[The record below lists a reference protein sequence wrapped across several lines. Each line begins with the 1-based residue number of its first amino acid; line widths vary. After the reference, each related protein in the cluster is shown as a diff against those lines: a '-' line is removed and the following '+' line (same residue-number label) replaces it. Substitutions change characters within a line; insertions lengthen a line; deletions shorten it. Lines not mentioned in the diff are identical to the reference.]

1 MGNFCNKKIIE
12 VNVVALM
19 SAGKSTLINSLLGK
33 ELLTTNSQACTAK
46 VMEIIDN
53 DDDTFSAIAKDDLGN
68 PIKSFSNVTAENIKE
83 INSNSSIK
91 KVEIKGNIPFVDTKE
106 SYLALLD
113 SPGTNYTEDPT
124 HKTAT
129 LEMIRNSTKVL
140 VIFVIDAGNASTND
154 QKELFKAI
162 SESMNGTKDKQLKER
177 FLFVINKTDKII
189 DDIEKNPELHVQD
202 VINKIVEPLKDFGIE
217 NPNIFPVSAE
227 MAFKIRN
234 FDRIS
239 ERERG
244 KLIPDINFINDT
256 EEFHLEKYSKLPNV
270 NKEIIDK
277 ELKEAIENND
287 IEKQALIHSGIRNLE
302 EAIKNYCS
310 KNNNVIKNNYLGGKM
325 KEIKVEIKHNPYTL
339 ETEFK
344 KDGKK
349 FPEDSKIYPILYSNN
364 DNEDNKKR
372 FQEWVSDIPQLLIGD
387 CNGKDLNIIFHGT
400 KLDYQDLKFEL
411 EKKRDKM
418 KNQKDKFIYKLE
430 HKPAEESFE
439 KIKEL
444 DGIYETLEELSKN
457 NKIQDFN
464 IKSLKQQYE
473 KSKNMKTEVNV
484 VAIMSAG
491 KSTLINSLL
500 GKELLTT
507 NSQACTA
514 KVMEII
520 DNDDDTF
527 SAIAKDDL
535 GNPIKSFSNVTAENI
550 KEINSN
556 SSIKK
561 VEIKGNI
568 PFVDTKE
575 SYLALLDSPGTNYT
589 EDPTHKTAT
598 LEMIRNSTKVLVI
611 FVIDAGNASTNDQKE
626 LFKAISESMN
636 GTKDKQLKER
646 FLFVINKTDKIIDDI
661 EKNPELHVQDV
672 INKIVEPLKDFGI
685 ENPNIF
691 PVSAEMAFKI
701 RNFDRI
707 SERERGKLIPDI
719 NFINDT
725 EEFHLE
731 KYSKLP
737 NVNKEIID
745 KELKEAIENNDIQKQ
760 ALIHSGI
767 RNLEEAISVFVTKYS
782 RPAKVNSLQKA
793 IKKTIEDAKSITKT
807 IESIPTDNKKLE
819 EYNKKIEIL
828 RDKLSSKIENQK
840 FKEKIENLDITTE
853 LKESLD
859 IVKGNVE
866 KIISVFKEKE
876 LPEQIVKDEVI
887 EKVLSFQNKLLS
899 YQKTFENEIKELLKK
914 NIEGT
919 SEKLL
924 QEYIARLNKISRE
937 VNISEINLSSYI
949 QSEINLLKFSASQ
962 EEILEKTEKKTE
974 YYYDYELRHRAWYN
988 PMRYIDDEYY
998 EERVTKSR
1006 EVEII
1011 TKKKFDEDIL
1021 MPVRKELNEV
1031 INKIK
1036 EFGEKQANNIKK
1048 EFNRKFD
1055 EVDNVLEQIADKL
1068 IDMTKNSKILEQ
1080 KIVEAKHL
1088 ENEIKK
1094 IQEKLDKILEI

>member
-1 MGNFCNKKIIE
+1 
-12 VNVVALM
+12 M

-124 HKTAT
+124 HKTTT

-154 QKELFKAI
+154 QRELFKAI
-162 SESMNGTKDKQLKER
+162 SESINGTKDKQLKER
-177 FLFVINKTDKII
+177 FLFVINKIDKII
-189 DDIEKNPELHVQD
+189 DGIEKKSELHLQD
-202 VINKIVEPLKDFGIE
+202 VINKIAEPLKDFGIE

-227 MAFKIRN
+227 IAFKIRN
-234 FDRIS
+234 FNRIL
-239 ERERG
+239 EREKK
-244 KLIPDINFINDT
+244 KLTLDIELVNEN
-256 EEFHLEKYSKLPNV
+256 EEFYLEKYSKLPNV

-302 EAIKNYCS
+302 ETIKNYCS

-372 FQEWVSDIPQLLIGD
+372 FQEWVSDIPQLLIED
-387 CNGKDLNIIFHGT
+387 CNGKNLNIIFHGT

-444 DGIYETLEELSKN
+444 DSIYETLEELSKN
-457 NKIQDFN
+457 NEIQDFN

-484 VAIMSAG
+484 VAVMSAG

-589 EDPTHKTAT
+589 EDPTHKTTT

-611 FVIDAGNASTNDQKE
+611 FVIDAGNASTNDQRE
-626 LFKAISESMN
+626 LFKAISESIN

-646 FLFVINKTDKIIDDI
+646 FLFVINKIDKIIDGI
-661 EKNPELHVQDV
+661 EKKSELHLQDV
-672 INKIVEPLKDFGI
+672 INKIAEPLKDFGI

-691 PVSAEMAFKI
+691 PVSAEIAFKI
-701 RNFDRI
+701 RNFNRI
-707 SERERGKLIPDI
+707 LEREKKKLTLDI
-719 NFINDT
+719 ELVNEN
-725 EEFHLE
+725 EEFYLE

-745 KELKEAIENNDIQKQ
+745 KELKEAIQNNDIKKQ

-937 VNISEINLSSYI
+937 VNINEINLSSYI

-1055 EVDNVLEQIADKL
+1055 EVDNVLEQIADNL

>member
-1 MGNFCNKKIIE
+1 
-12 VNVVALM
+12 M

-53 DDDTFSAIAKDDLGN
+53 DDNTFSAIAKDDLGN

-140 VIFVIDAGNASTND
+140 VIFVIDAGNAGTND
-154 QKELFKAI
+154 QRELFKAI

-177 FLFVINKTDKII
+177 FLFVINKIDKTF
-189 DDIEKNPELHVQD
+189 DDIEKNLELHLQD
-202 VINKIVEPLKDFGIE
+202 VINKIAEPLKDFGIE

-227 MAFKIRN
+227 IAFKIRN
-234 FDRIS
+234 FNRIL
-239 ERERG
+239 EREKK
-244 KLIPDINFINDT
+244 KLTLDIELVNEN

-372 FQEWVSDIPQLLIGD
+372 FQEWVSDIPQLLIED
-387 CNGKDLNIIFHGT
+387 CNGKNLNIIFHGT

-444 DGIYETLEELSKN
+444 DSIYETLEELSKN
-457 NKIQDFN
+457 NEIQDFN

-484 VAIMSAG
+484 VAVMSAG

-520 DNDDDTF
+520 DNDDNTF

-611 FVIDAGNASTNDQKE
+611 FVIDAGNAGTNDQRE

-646 FLFVINKTDKIIDDI
+646 FLFVINKIDKTFDDI
-661 EKNPELHVQDV
+661 EKNLELHLQDV
-672 INKIVEPLKDFGI
+672 INKIAEPLKDFGI

-691 PVSAEMAFKI
+691 PVSAEIAFKI
-701 RNFDRI
+701 RNFNRI
-707 SERERGKLIPDI
+707 LEREKKKLTLDI
-719 NFINDT
+719 ELVNEN

-745 KELKEAIENNDIQKQ
+745 KELKEAIENNDIEKQ

-937 VNISEINLSSYI
+937 VNINEINLSSYI

-1055 EVDNVLEQIADKL
+1055 EVDNVLEQIADNL